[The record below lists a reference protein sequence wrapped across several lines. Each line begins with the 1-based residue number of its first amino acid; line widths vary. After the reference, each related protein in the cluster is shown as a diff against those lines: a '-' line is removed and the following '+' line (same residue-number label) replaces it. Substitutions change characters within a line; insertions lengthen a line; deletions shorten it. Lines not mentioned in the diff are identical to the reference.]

1 MTHENDTAYNKMPAS
16 KALRIIDEELIQRG
30 AFERIDKS
38 DRTKAQ
44 FFSVAPTGKQFAVIV
59 GEIDEDTGEP
69 TAQQTRIIFEEYPP
83 EIEGIERIPV
93 QEYYNGSSVTRNNSR
108 LVPPK
113 QFSVLVGSERALKR
127 ILDWYVGAST
137 NIEKKSSLAI
147 KTTLNLSIPTMKKAK
162 NTILYGPPGTGKTF
176 KTAKLAVEICGGNGN
191 LLREELMSLYEK
203 YRNDGRISFVT
214 FHQSY
219 GYEDFVEGLRPEVKD
234 GQVSYHVR
242 PGIFREVCKT
252 AESSTENHVLIIDE
266 INRANISK
274 VFGELITLLEPD
286 KRAGE
291 TNAITV
297 KLPYSGESFSVPSNL
312 YVIGTMNTADRSIAL
327 LDTALRRRF
336 EFEELQ
342 PDYDVLPV
350 KLVDG
355 IELGKMLRAMN
366 ERIEW
371 LYDRDHT
378 IGHAYFMGVD
388 SFEKLQQVFRHKII
402 PLLQE
407 YFYED
412 WAKVR
417 LVLKDNDGDF
427 IEKNDD
433 VPKGLESVANEFGTK
448 TRYKVND
455 QRFPLKAFLNIFQQ
469 P

>member
-1 MTHENDTAYNKMPAS
+1 MVDKEKLLTWDLA
-16 KALRIIDEELIQRG
+16 IQLLDANFHFRSANQGERG
-30 AFERIDKS
+30 RRS
-38 DRTKAQ
+38 YR
-44 FFSVAPTGKQFAVIV
+44 FSP
-59 GEIDEDTGEP
+59 
-69 TAQQTRIIFEEYPP
+69 
-83 EIEGIERIPV
+83 
-93 QEYYNGSSVTRNNSR
+93 NGSALDIWMENGGIMIEIPLEVPVLNRHRVSGGYPVLNNRFLYSIADRSAFLEIIKAINGQAKDLKLAESQILLKEEASSSNMETARN
-108 LVPPK
+108 
-113 QFSVLVGSERALKR
+113 
-127 ILDWYVGAST
+127 I
-137 NIEKKSSLAI
+137 
-147 KTTLNLSIPTMKKAK
+147 
-162 NTILYGPPGTGKTF
+162 ILYGPPGTGKTY
-176 KTAKLAVEICGGNGN
+176 KTAKLAVEICGGDGD
-191 LLREELMSLYEK
+191 LPREELMASYEK
-203 YRNDGRISFVT
+203 FRIEARVSFVT

-219 GYEDFVEGLRPEVKD
+219 GYEDFVEGLRPELKD

-242 PGIFREVCKT
+242 PGIFREACKA

-286 KRAGE
+286 KREGE

-297 KLPYSGESFSVPSNL
+297 KLPYSGESFSVPSSL

-342 PDYDVLPV
+342 PNYEALPGG
-350 KLVDG
+350 LVEGVD
-355 IELGKMLRAMN
+355 LRAMLKTMN
-366 ERIEW
+366 NRIEY

-388 SFEKLQQVFRHKII
+388 SLEKLQRLFRHKII

-417 LVLKDNDGDF
+417 LALNDNDGAF

-433 VPKGLESVANEFGTK
+433 VPKGLESVENGFDTK
-448 TRYKVND
+448 SRYKMRD
-455 QRFPLKAFLNIFQQ
+455 RQFPLEAYLKIYQ
-469 P
+469 